1 MQLHIFGENK
11 SYKHF
16 FFFYQQRLAY
26 KNQKVCQSDR
36 RGRRVTQT
44 DTGLGSSVD
53 CDRTLIN
60 HHTHE
65 EMQEKSEN

>member
-11 SYKHF
+11 SYKH
-16 FFFYQQRLAY
+16 FFYQQRLAY

-36 RGRRVTQT
+36 HGRWVTQS
-44 DTGLGSSVD
+44 DTGSGSSVD
-53 CDRTLIN
+53 CDRTHRN

-65 EMQEKSEN
+65 ELQEKTEN